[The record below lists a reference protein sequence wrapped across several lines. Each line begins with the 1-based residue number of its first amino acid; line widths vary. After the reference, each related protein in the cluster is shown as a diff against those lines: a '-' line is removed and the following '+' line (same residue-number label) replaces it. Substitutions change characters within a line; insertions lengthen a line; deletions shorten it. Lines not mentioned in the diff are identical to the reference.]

1 MNIELIKEII
11 NSWKDD
17 IEFTFIELLPNVI
30 MDRSK
35 GIIYYT
41 ILPPIGDDSGVI
53 IIFDQCFPKKILK
66 FYSHDRSIENLDS
79 ERRMTIKRGYFIRDK
94 YDKDSFISSNTI
106 KRTVIIFYIS
116 FGMINSDSTNVDL
129 IRNYYEFES
138 LEVLKERFESLG
150 YNCQVDYFYQRG
162 NSPSARMSV
171 YHK

>member
-66 FYSHDRSIENLDS
+66 FYSHSSLSVLGDDLLKLKDHL
-79 ERRMTIKRGYFIRDK
+79 ERFFNVEYSSNEYTSGDLLRFNY
-94 YDKDSFISSNTI
+94 SFIISN
-106 KRTVIIFYIS
+106 
-116 FGMINSDSTNVDL
+116 
-129 IRNYYEFES
+129 
-138 LEVLKERFESLG
+138 
-150 YNCQVDYFYQRG
+150 
-162 NSPSARMSV
+162 
-171 YHK
+171 

>member
-1 MNIELIKEII
+1 MKYLKTFNESVTLSLGPLSNIESDKEI
-11 NSWKDD
+11 SDEEK
-17 IEFTFIELLPNVI
+17 EELLE
-30 MDRSK
+30 
-35 GIIYYT
+35 
-41 ILPPIGDDSGVI
+41 
-53 IIFDQCFPKKILK
+53 IFKDWVD
-66 FYSHDRSIENLDS
+66 DRSIENLDS

-94 YDKDSFISSNTI
+94 YDKDSFISNTI
-106 KRTVIIFYIS
+106 KRTVIDFYIS

-150 YNCQVDYFYQRG
+150 YNCQVDYFYQYG

>member
-1 MNIELIKEII
+1 MKYLKTFNESVTLSLGPLSNIESDKEI
-11 NSWKDD
+11 SDEEK
-17 IEFTFIELLPNVI
+17 EELLE
-30 MDRSK
+30 
-35 GIIYYT
+35 
-41 ILPPIGDDSGVI
+41 
-53 IIFDQCFPKKILK
+53 IFKDWVD
-66 FYSHDRSIENLDS
+66 DRSIENLDS

-106 KRTVIIFYIS
+106 KRTVIDFYIS

-138 LEVLKERFESLG
+138 LEILKERFESLG
-150 YNCQVDYFYQRG
+150 YNCQVDYFYQHG